1 METKTIKS
9 THMKK
14 LILPLLILL
23 LIFSSCHK
31 PEPPKPQRTNLGK
44 CKINHGQLLVYKVG
58 NDTLFLAQL
67 DVIKVELNRKNK
79 KYTVSWL

>member
-9 THMKK
+9 TYMKK
-14 LILPLLILL
+14 LIQPLLILT

-31 PEPPKPQRTNLGK
+31 SEPLKPQPTNLSK
-44 CKINHGQLLVYKVG
+44 CKINHGQFSVYKVG
-58 NDTLFLAQL
+58 NDTLFLAEL